1 MRPILSTI
9 GWVYLYHFGRP
20 LGNLANPRAQ
30 AQHYCGY
37 CADEDGD
44 AAELERRAAQ
54 HLAGRGAKI
63 TRAAIA
69 QGIEISLVMA
79 WRAPLA
85 FEKQLKRRKDM
96 PLLCPICC
104 SARGRKVKRVVV
116 PVEQL
121 ALPLFDQVDLD
132 DFELPNPP
140 ATKADWYEIS
150 YYRRV
155 RAASAALLPAWSGDI
170 CEDIPY

>member
-9 GWVYLYHFGRP
+9 GWVYLYHFNRP

-63 TRAAIA
+63 TKAAIA
-69 QGIEISLVMA
+69 QGIEISLVVA
-79 WRAPLA
+79 WRAPLS
-85 FEKQLKRRKDM
+85 FEKQIKRRKDM
-96 PLLCPICC
+96 PNLCPICC
-104 SARGRKVKRVVV
+104 AARGRKVKRVV
-116 PVEQL
+116 PAEQL
-121 ALPLFDQVDLD
+121 ALPLFDAADDWPEEPDQV
-132 DFELPNPP
+132 

-170 CEDIPY
+170 CADIPY